1 MNLKLPATDRLVCQ
15 DLGEG
20 DGQTISEEP
29 LTSLALHVKSCD
41 GEGGIEKFTQSFWK
55 TAVEDAGKSADTI
68 ILKEVQKSREMLPRF
83 NKWLD
88 SPNFNSILSSSI

>member
-55 TAVEDAGKSADTI
+55 TAVGTSADTI
-68 ILKEVQKSREMLPRF
+68 ILKEVQNSRKMLPRF

-88 SPNFNSILSSSI
+88 SPNFNPILSSSI

>member
-29 LTSLALHVKSCD
+29 LTSLALHVKSWD

-55 TAVEDAGKSADTI
+55 TAVEDAGTSADTI
-68 ILKEVQKSREMLPRF
+68 ILKEVQKSRKMLPRF
-83 NKWLD
+83 NQWLD
-88 SPNFNSILSSSI
+88 SPNFNPILSSSI